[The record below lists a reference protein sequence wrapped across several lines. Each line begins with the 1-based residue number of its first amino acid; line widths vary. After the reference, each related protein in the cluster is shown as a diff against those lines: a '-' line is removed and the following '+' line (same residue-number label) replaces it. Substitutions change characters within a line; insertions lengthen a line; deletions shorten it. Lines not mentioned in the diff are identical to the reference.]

1 MAALAGGR
9 IFVFGCFIPVFGVA
23 YFPLQILGAEM
34 RLIEGFSS
42 GVRQIPVVR
51 QCRFRCLLIAHAA
64 IPARIRAQW
73 YQQ

>member
-42 GVRQIPVVR
+42 G
-51 QCRFRCLLIAHAA
+51 FG
-64 IPARIRAQW
+64 
-73 YQQ
+73 